1 MDIGLCAH
9 HIPGGEM
16 TAGYAI
22 ERTQANRGS
31 AMLLAMFCWE
41 TTGPV
46 FHVDA
51 TYTRTTCK
59 HSLLPLLW

>member
-9 HIPGGEM
+9 RLPGGEM

-51 TYTRTTCK
+51 T
-59 HSLLPLLW
+59 